1 MIKGESKMNAQ
12 VNKKISLLVATL
24 IVVSA
29 LLTACAT
36 PTPTQAPAA
45 TSAPAQPTEAATTAV
60 TEAATAAATEA
71 ATTAATEAATAAAT
85 EAATTAATTDANTAA
100 PASGD
105 VIKLKVGVSPTPHG
119 EILKYIKDNLA
130 AKEGLDLEI
139 VEFSDYVQPNLALN
153 EGQLDANYFQHVPY
167 LDDFNK
173 QHSTNIVSVVAV
185 HIEPLGIYSKKI
197 KSLSELADGAV
208 VAIPNDA
215 TNSGR
220 ALNLLA
226 ANGLIKLKDGAGTAA
241 TVKDITD
248 NPKKLDIKELE
259 AAQLPRSLE
268 DTAISVINGNYAI
281 QAGFTPSKDALALE
295 KGENNP
301 YANILAVV
309 KGHEKDAG
317 ILKLA
322 KLLTSPE
329 VKKFIEDKYQGSV
342 IPAF

>member
-1 MIKGESKMNAQ
+1 MKDNF
-12 VNKKISLLVATL
+12 KKISYLLVVA
-24 IVVSA
+24 IVLVSSLA
-29 LLTACAT
+29 ACAT
-36 PTPTQAPAA
+36 PATQAPAA
-45 TSAPAQPTEAATTAV
+45 TQAQ
-60 TEAATAAATEA
+60 TAAATATTAAAAETKPA
-71 ATTAATEAATAAAT
+71 AKDTAAATATTAATAAST
-85 EAATTAATTDANTAA
+85 
-100 PASGD
+100 D
-105 VIKLKVGVSPTPHG
+105 VIKIKVGVSPTPHG

-130 AKEGLDLEI
+130 AKEGLDITI

-153 EGQLDANYFQHVPY
+153 DGQLDANYFQHVPY

-173 QHSTNIVSVVAV
+173 EHKTNIVPVVAV
-185 HIEPLGIYSKKI
+185 HIEPLGIYSKKV
-197 KSLSELADGAV
+197 KSLAEVPDKAV

-226 ANGLIKLKDGAGTAA
+226 AIGLLKLKDGAGISA
-241 TVKDITD
+241 TVKDIVD

-268 DTAISVINGNYAI
+268 DTTLSVINGNYAL
-281 QAGFTPSKDALALE
+281 QAKLTPSKDALALE

-309 KGHEKDAG
+309 KGHEKDPG
-317 ILKLA
+317 IVKLA
-322 KLLTSPE
+322 KLLTSDE

-342 IPAF
+342 IAVK